1 MLLNGSKAVTVTEV
15 GTPETA
21 VLGAL
26 TDKCEAAAALT
37 VMGPVLPVCAVGTA
51 LSVAVMVTNRCS

>member
-1 MLLNGSKAVTVTEV
+1 MLLNGSRAVTVTEV

-21 VLGAL
+21 LLAAL

-37 VMGPVLPVCAVGTA
+37 VMGPVVPIWAVGT
-51 LSVAVMVTNRCS
+51 RRHYPWP